1 MTTSEY
7 NKTVDVYADRLFRFI
22 VKSCNDAEM
31 AQDIVQD
38 TFLKVWEKVEEIQY
52 ESVKPYLFKVAYHT
66 MIDKIRRQKPQIDI
80 DYCHPPGMAEDM
92 KNYELPELLN
102 QALEQLPVR
111 YKTLVLLRDYEGY
124 SYQEIADSTG
134 LSLEQVK
141 VYIFRARKTLKKIL
155 VSVETV
161 L

>member
-7 NKTVDVYADRLFRFI
+7 NKTVDLYADRLFRFI
-22 VKSCNDAEM
+22 VKSCRDSEM

-38 TFLKVWEKVEEIQY
+38 TFLKVWEKVNEVHLET
-52 ESVKPYLFKVAYHT
+52 VKPYLFKVAYHT

-80 DYCHPPGMAEDM
+80 ETYHPVEMVGEM
-92 KNYELPELLN
+92 KNHELPELLN
-102 QALEQLPVR
+102 NALDQLPVR

-141 VYIFRARKTLKKIL
+141 VYIFRARKSLKKIL

-161 L
+161 I